1 MQEGTPIII
10 KRKKKHVH
18 AHHGGAWK
26 VAYADFVTAMMAF
39 FMVMWIMSLSAED
52 RNVVQAYFKDPV
64 GFSRNQPLGST
75 HVRPQN
81 TPPAS
86 KEGQKD
92 VGNSD
97 LSKEMKV
104 KGEIEKM
111 RQDIEQ
117 TLQDDPALREL
128 LNKNAVEVKITSEG
142 LEIEFIE
149 NDMNGEVFFKM
160 GSAEVRLQAR
170 DVIGK
175 IAPILA
181 MSGYALVVEGHTDAN
196 PYVGEGYDNYDLSF
210 DRGNAVRHLLL
221 EGGVGAEKFQEVVAY
236 ADQRPRVAD
245 DPYHFSNRRVT
256 VLLPISTPLSKEV
269 PGVTS
274 TGIKES
280 IEGIFRNPLGI
291 KR

>member
-10 KRKKKHVH
+10 KKKKVHGH

-52 RNVVQAYFKDPV
+52 RNVIQAYFKDPV

-75 HVRPQN
+75 HVRPQ
-81 TPPAS
+81 TSPPS
-86 KEGQKD
+86 EKEGQKD
-92 VGNSD
+92 VGNTD
-97 LSKEMKV
+97 LAKQIAAKAEIDKV
-104 KGEIEKM
+104 KNEVEKA
-111 RQDIEQ
+111 
-117 TLQDDPALREL
+117 LQEDPALRDMLEKKSV
-128 LNKNAVEVKITSEG
+128 NVNVTSEG

-149 NDMNGEVFFKM
+149 NDMNGEVFFKV
-160 GSAEVRLQAR
+160 GSAEVRPQAKV
-170 DVIGK
+170 VIGK

-181 MSGYALVVEGHTDAN
+181 ATDHVIIVEGHTDAR
-196 PYVGEGYDNYDLSF
+196 PYDGNGYDNYDLSF
-210 DRGNAVRHLLL
+210 DRANTVRHLLGG
-221 EGGVGAEKFQEVVAY
+221 GGVKSEKFQEVVAY
-236 ADQRPRVAD
+236 ADQRPRVVT

-256 VLLPISTPLSKEV
+256 VLLPFGEPASKQN
-269 PGVTS
+269 PGVTK

-280 IEGIFRNPLGI
+280 IEGIFRNPVGI